1 MKKFMPYLI
10 TAGIALIAVAIVT
23 RIAPLRAIVGLK

>member
-1 MKKFMPYLI
+1 MKKYLPYLI
-10 TAGIALIAVAIVT
+10 TAGVALLAVAIAT